1 MEATLRPYDRRR
13 LHPSRRL
20 GSTMLYRALPS
31 TLFYCYLSY
40 LCCSEGTG
48 TRTEG
53 RLSLRHQTYGPAD
66 DVLRVRFC
74 VPWLPQARG
83 GDALRAEI
91 EWLKSLARWSAK

>member
-1 MEATLRPYDRRR
+1 MGLMA
-13 LHPSRRL
+13 S
-20 GSTMLYRALPS
+20 STDLPALARCLAPRGVWAHAPA
-31 TLFYCYLSY
+31 
-40 LCCSEGTG
+40 CSPAKTPTRTG

-91 EWLKSLARWSAK
+91 EWLRSLARWSAK